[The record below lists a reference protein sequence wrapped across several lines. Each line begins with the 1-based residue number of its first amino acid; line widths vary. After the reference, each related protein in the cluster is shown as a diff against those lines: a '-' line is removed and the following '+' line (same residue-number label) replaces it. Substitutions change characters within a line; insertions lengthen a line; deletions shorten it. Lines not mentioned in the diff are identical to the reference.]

1 VIDDEGPDKEASVL
15 FNFPVPQ
22 DLEEELVKIILASLP
37 GMNHFGSSPNPNEH
51 VAMRGQGMAFERH
64 SLNCLLPKRLL
75 KD

>member
-1 VIDDEGPDKEASVL
+1 MIDNEGPDKEASVL

-37 GMNHFGSSPNPNEH
+37 EMNHFGSSPNPNEH